1 MSLATIQWIVVTG
14 GNLSGLGKG
23 IVSGSIAKLL
33 EPYKIVNV
41 KCDGYLNV
49 DPGTINPFEH
59 GEVFV
64 LEDGGEVDMDF
75 GHYERFTNHN
85 SKFSHNLTSGKI
97 FEAVIAK
104 ERKGEYLGKTVQIF
118 PHVIDEI
125 KRRLL
130 GIAESE
136 MPDVM
141 MVEIGGTIDDIE
153 ESWFIRAIRELS
165 HEFGNRMTFCHLAYA
180 PLLSGVDEVKTRLV
194 QTSVESLLQ
203 KGIRPDV
210 VICRAEKKLTYE
222 AKEKVARF
230 CGITTEAVI
239 SDPYSE
245 TIYELPLIFEEEG
258 LRRLLEKRLGLRT
271 NPNLL
276 EWREMVARIKSKERT
291 VDVAICGKY
300 TGLKDSYASIMESLV
315 HAGAFHKV
323 HVNWHFTDTTDIV
336 TQEDVARK
344 LNGMQGIII
353 PGGFGRRGTEGKI
366 QVAQYAR
373 EQGIPYLGLCLG
385 LQIAVIEF
393 ARNVCGL
400 AGANSTEFVEEG
412 AQVLHPVI
420 DILPG
425 QRNVVGK
432 GATMRLGAYT
442 TQLRSGTKVQGLYG
456 NLLVS
461 ERHRHRYEVN
471 PTYHS
476 VLQEK
481 GMIFSGTYVDTDG
494 TTLVEFME
502 LANGVFR
509 GTQAHPEFTSRL
521 IKPAPLFVGFVGDV
535 VGKMDL
541 NVKF

>member
-1 MSLATIQWIVVTG
+1 MITG

-33 EPYKIVNV
+33 EPYNIVNI

-75 GHYERFTNHN
+75 GHYERFTNRH
-85 SKFSHNLTSGKI
+85 SKFCHNLTSGKI
-97 FEAVIAK
+97 FDAVIAR

-125 KRRLL
+125 KRQFLD
-130 GIAESE
+130 IAEQE
-136 MPDVM
+136 KPDIVM
-141 MVEIGGTIDDIE
+141 IEIGGTIDDIE
-153 ESWFIRAIRELS
+153 ESWFIRAARELS
-165 HEFGNRMTFCHLAYA
+165 TEFRERVTFCHVAYA
-180 PLLSGVDEVKTRLV
+180 PVLSGVGEVKTRLV

-210 VICRAEKKLTYE
+210 IICRAEKRMTNE
-222 AKEKVARF
+222 AKEKIARF
-230 CGITTEAVI
+230 CGIQAKAVV

-245 TIYELPLIFEEEG
+245 TIYELPLVFEEEG
-258 LRRLLEKRLGLRT
+258 LRAYLEQKMGLKT
-271 NPNLL
+271 NPQL
-276 EWREMVARIKSKERT
+276 EEWKALVGRIKSKEKSIP
-291 VDVAICGKY
+291 VAICGKY
-300 TGLKDSYASIMESLV
+300 TGLKDSYASILESLV
-315 HAGAFHKV
+315 HAGAHQGVQVQV
-323 HVNWHFTDTTDIV
+323 HFVETTDIRS
-336 TQEDVARK
+336 QEDVQQK
-344 LNGMQGIII
+344 LHGMQGIII

-373 EQGIPYLGLCLG
+373 EKNIPYLGLCLG

-412 AQVLHPVI
+412 AQVVHPVI

-425 QRNVVGK
+425 QKAVRQK
-432 GATMRLGAYT
+432 GATMRLGASSATLQEGT
-442 TQLRSGTKVQGLYG
+442 TVYELYG
-456 NLLVS
+456 KKEVR

-471 PTYHS
+471 PDYHQILEQQGMMFS
-476 VLQEK
+476 GFSLQE
-481 GMIFSGTYVDTDG
+481 DG
-494 TTLVEFME
+494 TKLVECIE
-502 LANGVFR
+502 LPNKVFR
-509 GTQAHPEFTSRL
+509 ATQAHPEFTSRL
-521 IKPAPLFVGFVGDV
+521 IHPAPLFVGFVRDIIKNGLSDDV
-535 VGKMDL
+535 LKTGLSRKE
-541 NVKF
+541 

>member
-1 MSLATIQWIVVTG
+1 MSLNNIQWIIVTG

-75 GHYERFTNHN
+75 GHYERFTNHT

-97 FEAVIAK
+97 FDAVIAK

-118 PHVIDEI
+118 PHVVDEI

-130 GIAESE
+130 SIATEE

-165 HEFGNRMTFCHLAYA
+165 NEFRSRMTFCHLAYA

-203 KGIRPDV
+203 KGIKPDI
-210 VICRAEKKLTYE
+210 VICRSEKKILAD

-230 CGITTEAVI
+230 CGIGVEAVI
-239 SDPYSE
+239 SDPHTL

-258 LRRLLEKRLGLRT
+258 LRRLLEKKLGLQT
-271 NPNLL
+271 NPHLE
-276 EWREMVARIKSKERT
+276 EWREMVSRIKNRERV

-300 TGLKDSYASIMESLV
+300 TGLKDAYASIMESLV
-315 HAGAFHKV
+315 HAGAFHNV
-323 HVNWHFTDTTDIV
+323 HVNWHFIDTTDICS
-336 TQEDVARK
+336 QSDVERTLK
-344 LNGMQGIII
+344 GMQGIII

-400 AGANSTEFVEEG
+400 VGANSTEFVEEG
-412 AQVLHPVI
+412 ASVMHPVI

-442 TQLRSGTKVQGLYG
+442 TMLREGTMVAGLYG
-456 NLLVS
+456 GCSVS

-476 VLQEK
+476 LLQEK

-494 TTLVEFME
+494 TKLVEFME
-502 LANGVFR
+502 LGNGVFR
-509 GTQAHPEFTSRL
+509 GTQAHPEFKSRL

-535 VGKMDL
+535 VRK
-541 NVKF
+541 VFK

>member
-1 MSLATIQWIVVTG
+1 MSLNNIQWIVVTG

-75 GHYERFTNHN
+75 GHYERFTNHT

-97 FEAVIAK
+97 FDAVIAK

-125 KRRLL
+125 KRRLI

-136 MPDVM
+136 KPDVM
-141 MVEIGGTIDDIE
+141 MIEIGGTIDDIE
-153 ESWFIRAIRELS
+153 ESWFIRSIRELS
-165 HEFGNRMTFCHLAYA
+165 NEFRERMTFCHLAYA

-210 VICRAEKKLTYE
+210 VICRSEKKLNE
-222 AKEKVARF
+222 DAKEKVARF
-230 CGITTEAVI
+230 CGIPVEAVI
-239 SDPYSE
+239 SDPHSE

-258 LRRLLEKRLGLRT
+258 LRKLLERKLGLQT
-271 NPNLL
+271 NPRLQ
-276 EWREMVARIKSKERT
+276 EWSEMVSRIKNRERT

-300 TGLKDSYASIMESLV
+300 TGLKDAYASIMESLI

-323 HVNWHFTDTTDIV
+323 HVQWHFIDTTDIIS
-336 TQEDVARK
+336 QEDVARK
-344 LNGMQGIII
+344 LQGMQGIII

-400 AGANSTEFVEEG
+400 QGANSTEFVEEG
-412 AQVLHPVI
+412 AVVAHPVI

-425 QRNVVGK
+425 QRNVVTK
-432 GATMRLGAYT
+432 GATMRLGSYT
-442 TQLRSGTKVQGLYG
+442 TQLQEGTMVQGLYG
-456 NLLVS
+456 GSEVS

-471 PTYHS
+471 PKYHEI
-476 VLQEK
+476 LQEK
-481 GMIFSGTYVDTDG
+481 GMIFSGTYVDLDG

-509 GTQAHPEFTSRL
+509 GTQAHPEFKSRL
-521 IKPAPLFVGFVGDV
+521 IAPAPLFVGFVGDV
-535 VGKMDL
+535 VGASQK
-541 NVKF
+541 

>member
-1 MSLATIQWIVVTG
+1 VSLTNIQWIIVTG

-75 GHYERFTNHN
+75 GHYERFTNHT

-97 FEAVIAK
+97 FDAVIAR

-118 PHVIDEI
+118 PHVVDEI
-125 KRRLL
+125 KRRL
-130 GIAESE
+130 IAIADDEK
-136 MPDVM
+136 PDVM

-165 HEFGNRMTFCHLAYA
+165 NEFRERMTFCHLAYA

-203 KGIRPDV
+203 KGIRPDI
-210 VICRAEKKLTYE
+210 VICRSEKKILND

-230 CGITTEAVI
+230 CGIGVEAVI
-239 SDPYSE
+239 SDPHTE

-258 LRRLLEKRLGLRT
+258 LRRLLEKKMGLQT
-271 NPNLL
+271 NPNLVR
-276 EWREMVARIKSKERT
+276 WREMVARIKNREKV

-300 TGLKDSYASIMESLV
+300 TGLKDAYASIMESLV
-315 HAGAFHKV
+315 HAGAFHNV
-323 HVNWHFTDTTDIV
+323 HVQWHFIDTTDIA
-336 TQEDVARK
+336 TQEDVRQK
-344 LNGMQGIII
+344 LVGMQGIII
-353 PGGFGRRGTEGKI
+353 PGGFGRRGCEGKI

-400 AGANSTEFVEEG
+400 SGANSTEFVEEG
-412 AQVLHPVI
+412 AVVVHPVI

-425 QRNVVGK
+425 QRTVVAK

-442 TQLRSGTKVQGLYG
+442 TQLREGSQVGGLYG
-456 NLLVS
+456 SPLVT

-471 PTYHS
+471 PNYHAI
-476 VLQEK
+476 LQEK
-481 GMIFSGTYVDTDG
+481 GMIFSGTYLDSDG

-509 GTQAHPEFTSRL
+509 GTQAHPEFKSRL
-521 IKPAPLFVGFVGDV
+521 VSPAPLFVGFVGDV
-535 VGKMDL
+535 LKKSL
-541 NVKF
+541 

>member
-1 MSLATIQWIVVTG
+1 MQWIVVTG

-23 IVSGSIAKLL
+23 IVSASIAKLL

-75 GHYERFTNHN
+75 GHYERFTNTD

-97 FEAVIAK
+97 FDAVISK

-118 PHVIDEI
+118 PHMIDEI
-125 KRRLL
+125 KQRLL
-130 GIAESE
+130 MIAEE
-136 MPDVM
+136 EKPEVM

-165 HEFGNRMTFCHLAYA
+165 NELGEHMIFCHLAYA
-180 PLLSGVDEVKTRLV
+180 PMLSGVEEVKTRLV

-203 KGIRPDV
+203 KGIRPDI
-210 VICRAEKKLTYE
+210 VICRADKRMTAE
-222 AKEKVARF
+222 AKEKIARF
-230 CGITTEAVI
+230 CGIAAEAVM
-239 SDPYSE
+239 SDPYLE
-245 TIYELPLIFEEEG
+245 TIYELPLMFEEEG
-258 LRRLLEKRLGLRT
+258 LRRLLERKLGLQAH
-271 NPNLL
+271 PQL
-276 EWREMVARIKSKERT
+276 EKWRELVQRIKNKERT
-291 VDVAICGKY
+291 IPVAICGKY
-300 TGLKDSYASIMESLV
+300 TGLKDSYASIMESVV

-323 HVNWHFTDTTDIV
+323 HIQLHFMDTTDIASP
-336 TQEDVARK
+336 EDAKQK
-344 LNGMQGIII
+344 LAGMQGIII

-373 EQGIPYLGLCLG
+373 ENNIPYLGLCLG

-400 AGANSTEFVEEG
+400 KGANSTEFAAEG
-412 AQVLHPVI
+412 AIVNHPVI

-425 QRNVVGK
+425 QRNVSRK

-442 TQLRSGTKVQGLYG
+442 ASLQEGTSVHALYG
-456 NLLVS
+456 STKVS

-471 PTYHS
+471 PQYHDI
-476 VLQEK
+476 LQQR
-481 GMIFSGTYVDTDG
+481 GMIFSGTSTDEDG
-494 TTLVEFME
+494 TLLVEFIE
-502 LANGVFR
+502 LPNQVFR
-509 GTQAHPEFTSRL
+509 GTQAHPEFKSRL
-521 IKPAPLFVGFVGDV
+521 TAPAPLFVGFVGDIV
-535 VGKMDL
+535 RQRV
-541 NVKF
+541 

>member
-1 MSLATIQWIVVTG
+1 MSLTNIQWIVVTG

-75 GHYERFTNHN
+75 GHYERFTNHT

-97 FEAVIAK
+97 FDAVIAR

-130 GIAESE
+130 AIASDEK
-136 MPDVM
+136 PDVM
-141 MVEIGGTIDDIE
+141 MIEIGGTIDDIE

-165 HEFGNRMTFCHLAYA
+165 NEFRERMTFCHLAYA

-203 KGIRPDV
+203 KGIRPDI
-210 VICRAEKKLTYE
+210 VICRSEKKLTGD

-230 CGITTEAVI
+230 CGINVDAVI
-239 SDPYSE
+239 SDPHTE

-258 LRRLLEKRLGLRT
+258 LRALLERKLGLRT
-271 NPNLL
+271 DPKLL
-276 EWREMVARIKSKERT
+276 EWGEMVNRIKNRERT
-291 VDVAICGKY
+291 VQVAICGKY
-300 TGLKDSYASIMESLV
+300 TGLKDSYASIMESLI
-315 HAGAFHKV
+315 HAGAFHNV
-323 HVNWHFTDTTDIV
+323 HVQWHFIDTTDIV
-336 TQEDVARK
+336 TQEDVTRK
-344 LNGMQGIII
+344 LAGMQGIII
-353 PGGFGRRGTEGKI
+353 PGGFGRRGCEGKI
-366 QVAQYAR
+366 LVAQYAR
-373 EQGIPYLGLCLG
+373 ENNIPYLGLCLG

-400 AGANSTEFVEEG
+400 SGANSTEFVEEG
-412 AQVLHPVI
+412 AVVAHPVI

-425 QRNVVGK
+425 QRHVTAK
-432 GATMRLGAYT
+432 GATMRLGGYT
-442 TQLRSGTKVQGLYG
+442 TSLKEGSQVCGLYG
-456 NLLVS
+456 SPIAL

-471 PTYHS
+471 PKYHAI
-476 VLQEK
+476 LQEK
-481 GMIFSGTYVDTDG
+481 GMIFSGTYVDSDG

-502 LANGVFR
+502 LGNGVFR
-509 GTQAHPEFTSRL
+509 GTQAHPEFKSRL
-521 IKPAPLFVGFVGDV
+521 INPAPLFVGFVGDV
-535 VGKMDL
+535 VKR
-541 NVKF
+541 VF